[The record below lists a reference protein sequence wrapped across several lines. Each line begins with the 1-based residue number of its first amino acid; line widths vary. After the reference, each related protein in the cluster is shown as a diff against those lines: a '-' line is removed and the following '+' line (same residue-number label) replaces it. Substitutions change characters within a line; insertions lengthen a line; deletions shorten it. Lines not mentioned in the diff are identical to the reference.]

1 METVITMRAD
11 ALTEGFV
18 IANTPLAPLYI
29 EEIGDTS
36 AGNLILRCAYTP
48 GTFPGI
54 SLILAP
60 DSLLTVSKPPQ

>member
-1 METVITMRAD
+1 MEAVLVMRVD
-11 ALTEGFV
+11 ELSEGFT
-18 IANTPLAPLYI
+18 IYNRPLAPLYI
-29 EEIGDTS
+29 EEIGDSS

>member
-1 METVITMRAD
+1 MEADLVMRVD
-11 ALTEGFV
+11 ELSEGF
-18 IANTPLAPLYI
+18 IILNRPLAPLYI
-29 EEIGDTS
+29 EEIGDSS